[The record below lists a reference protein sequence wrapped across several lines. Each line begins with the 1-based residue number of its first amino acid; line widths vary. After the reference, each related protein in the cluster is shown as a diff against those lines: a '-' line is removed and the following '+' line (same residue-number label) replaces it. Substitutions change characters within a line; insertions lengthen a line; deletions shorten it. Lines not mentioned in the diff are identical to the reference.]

1 MKKSASFT
9 IACWL
14 LLSVLCVRL
23 FLPLILGGVGGVGV
37 GLEGLARF
45 ISLGIIAIILIDHLS
60 RFSFIFKYENNFI
73 FLILSFI
80 FLMLVQ
86 IFLVGNASFN
96 LQGMIKYLFY
106 FGFIIISLYGAIVFS
121 DQSVHLLLNLCFFL
135 FLSVLIFYPF
145 MIMESGV
152 DPITRLMNREGRMS
166 FLLKASN
173 EDAHFMTT
181 LFMLV
186 FVKVRKSKVLCIILA
201 CVFYLAL
208 IYNGTR
214 SALMLSFVLPIVS
227 YILLKRKFVT
237 SAIIIGLLVL
247 LTLPYLV
254 TFVETKFEA
263 ELAIL
268 EDTEDVMAGQEAG
281 GTLSW
286 RIVYLWKPS
295 IDYILSHSPVIGYGS
310 NGWDIVI
317 PKILHGETA
326 SPHNFFVWSFVNWG
340 FVGVTLILLIIG
352 TSIYYVWKSYL
363 RDKSNVDDQLLS
375 IALLCA
381 WTEFLIWS
389 MIANVNNSEGWTI
402 LCILIVF
409 SICVKYKNFSRDLIN
424 TYEGFN
430 HKHA

>member
-45 ISLGIIAIILIDHLS
+45 ICLGIIAIILIDHLS

-121 DQSVHLLLNLCFFL
+121 DQSIHLLLNLCFFL

-145 MIMESGV
+145 MIIESGV

-166 FLLKASN
+166 FLLKTSN

-186 FVKVRKSKVLCIILA
+186 LDRKSV
-201 CVFYLAL
+201 V
-208 IYNGTR
+208 
-214 SALMLSFVLPIVS
+214 
-227 YILLKRKFVT
+227 
-237 SAIIIGLLVL
+237 
-247 LTLPYLV
+247 
-254 TFVETKFEA
+254 
-263 ELAIL
+263 
-268 EDTEDVMAGQEAG
+268 
-281 GTLSW
+281 
-286 RIVYLWKPS
+286 
-295 IDYILSHSPVIGYGS
+295 
-310 NGWDIVI
+310 
-317 PKILHGETA
+317 
-326 SPHNFFVWSFVNWG
+326 
-340 FVGVTLILLIIG
+340 
-352 TSIYYVWKSYL
+352 
-363 RDKSNVDDQLLS
+363 
-375 IALLCA
+375 
-381 WTEFLIWS
+381 
-389 MIANVNNSEGWTI
+389 
-402 LCILIVF
+402 
-409 SICVKYKNFSRDLIN
+409 
-424 TYEGFN
+424 
-430 HKHA
+430 